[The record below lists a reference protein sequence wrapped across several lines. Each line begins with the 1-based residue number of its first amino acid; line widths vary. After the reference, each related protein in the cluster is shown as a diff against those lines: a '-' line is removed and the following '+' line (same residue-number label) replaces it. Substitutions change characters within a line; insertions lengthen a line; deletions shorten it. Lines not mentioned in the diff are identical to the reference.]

1 MHNLETDNADNAVE
15 AIAIIGMSG
24 KFPGAKN
31 IDQFWQNLRDGI
43 ESVSFFSD
51 QELISV
57 GVDPAVLAKP
67 NYVKAFGSLQDIECF
82 DAAFFGFNARE
93 AEVMDP
99 QHRLFLECAWEAL
112 ESAGYNPET
121 YDGQIGVFSG
131 ASFNSYWLK
140 NLASHQDLS
149 KLVGDYQILLGNDK
163 DFVPTRVSYKLNLKG
178 PSVNVSTAC
187 STSLVAVQMACQS
200 LLNYQCDMTLAG
212 GISIYNPQREGYL
225 YQEGMILSPDGHC
238 RAFDAQSKGT
248 IGGSGVGIVVLKRLS
263 DAIADGDFIYAV
275 IRGAAINNDGAM
287 KVGYTAPS
295 VEGQAAAIS
304 EAQAIAG
311 IDPETLSYIEAHG
324 TGTELGDPIEIAAL
338 TKAFRASTNKKGFC
352 AIGSLK
358 TNVGHLDTASG
369 VSGLIKTALSLFH
382 KQIPPSLHFEQ
393 PNPKIDFANSP
404 FYVNTTLKEWKRNG
418 TVPLRAGVSS
428 FGIGGTNAHAILE
441 EAPEVEPS
449 SLSRPYQL
457 LLLSTKTATA
467 LDTATQNLSQHF
479 QQHPNLNL
487 ADVAYTLQVGRQQ
500 FSHRRMLVCQ
510 SVQDTIAALDS
521 KDPQR
526 VFSQSTDSVKPVIFM
541 FSGQG
546 SQYVKMGQDLYLN
559 EPLFREQLDRCGKI
573 LKPLLGLDLLQI
585 LYPPANQL
593 EAATQKLQ
601 QTAIAQPALFAI
613 EYALAKLWMSWGI
626 KPAAMIGHSIGEYV
640 AACLSGVFSLEDAL
654 ALVAARGQLMQQL
667 PSGAM
672 LVVPLSELAIMP
684 LLGQDLSLAAING
697 VSLCVVSGAI
707 TAIDSL
713 EQRLTEQSLNCR
725 RLHTS
730 HAFHSIM
737 MEPVLEAFRDRFEKV
752 CLHPPQIPYVSNVTG
767 NWIANT
773 EATNPD
779 YWVKHIRQTVR
790 FSEGL
795 QQLLKD
801 PKQVLLEVGAGRT
814 LSTFAL
820 RHPDKASEQRVLTS
834 IRHPQ
839 VQQSDLEF
847 LLTTLGQLWL
857 TGVALDC
864 SAFYNHEQR
873 HRLPIPT
880 YPFERQRYW
889 IEPLKVKESNLVSQA
904 SLARKTDIADWFYR
918 PCWQQSVANIWQ
930 PSNISDQS
938 CWLVFVDECGL
949 GSQLVK
955 RLEHE
960 NQDLILVNVSA
971 EFSQL
976 SDRIYT
982 LNPKERDHYDILMSQ
997 LSKHKQKPNQIV
1009 HLWSV
1014 TPLDWGELE
1023 LERVESAQELGLYSL
1038 LFLTQALEKQNFTD
1052 PLQITV
1058 LSNQMQAVTGEDM
1071 LCPEKA
1077 SLLGAVKVIP
1087 MEYPHLSCRSIDIQL
1102 PPTGTRLEAKL
1113 IDQVLA
1119 ELTTKSSETFVA
1131 YRGFHRWVQIY
1142 TPVRLEKTT
1151 KDVSRIKVG
1160 GVYLITGG
1168 LGGVGLALAKNL
1180 AKTVD
1185 VKLILTRRAYFP
1197 TQTEWTQWLHSH
1209 DDENQISLKIRQLQ
1223 TIEALG
1229 AEILT
1234 ANVDVANFE
1243 QMQTLIAQTESRFGQ
1258 IDGVIHCAGVA
1269 DYDGKIARRSLEM
1282 MEVMLSAKIKGTL
1295 VLNDLLQHVD
1305 LDFFVLFSSLGSVL
1319 YQLKSEQ
1326 IGYAAAC
1333 EFINAFAHYKT
1344 YRDRYPTISIN
1355 WLDWLEVGMSVGLAK
1370 RALIKPDLP
1379 DEIAFFVRNSLSS
1392 SEGVEVFR
1400 RIIDRV
1406 TERSLPQIAVS
1417 TQDLN
1422 LLSQQL
1428 AKFNPATLNRS
1439 QEIGKN
1445 PISDWFYSLAWTL
1458 SDLSKS
1464 LSQGDSLTS
1473 QDSILVFSDRDLGS
1487 ELVKQ
1492 LTQKYQNPIVVNV
1505 GSKFAKISD
1514 HIYSLCPTASKDY
1527 ELLFSQLS
1535 AEGKLP
1541 NKIVHLWSIKL
1552 GDSTKIELETVR
1564 QAQDLGFYSLLFL
1577 TQAIAKQ
1584 KAFARIQINVISSN
1598 IQSVT
1603 GWEALCPET
1612 ATLLGALKV
1621 ISQEYSHISTR
1632 SIDISTD
1639 VSLNSLTQLEVI
1651 AAKLLTELTSPISEK
1666 MVAYRNGQRWIQTLK
1681 PIQLENVVKGSTRIK
1696 EEGVYLI
1703 TGGLGDIGLILAE
1716 YLAQTVR
1723 AKLVLIGRSA
1733 FPPQNEWS
1741 QWRSQHSSDHKIC
1754 QKIQQLEA
1762 IIALGA
1768 KVLVIQADV
1777 ANEIEMQDA
1786 LDRAETEFGQIHG
1799 VFHAAGIT
1807 EISSF
1812 KAIQGIDQA
1821 DCDTH
1826 FQPKIYGLLVL
1837 ENLLQTRQNINFCV
1851 LMSSLASVLAG
1862 PETVAYASANQFMDS
1877 FSYWKNRHSPTSWIS
1892 INWDRWQVGDR
1903 EKQSTSLGTSLATFE
1918 ITPKEGIDALERIL
1932 SGQSLNQIIVSSGDL
1947 QARADRWNLPEPS
1960 LVSEGLKKSELFS
1973 LYARPNLSN
1982 PYVAARNDVEQA
1994 IAAIWQQVL
2003 GIDRV
2008 GIYDNFFELNGDSLL
2023 ATQAIARI
2031 CETFYVEIP
2040 LRSIFES
2047 STVAGLAD
2055 RVEASQQSQGNLIA
2069 SNIEEGEI

>member
-1 MHNLETDNADNAVE
+1 MHNLETDNADNALE
-15 AIAIIGMSG
+15 AIAIVGMSG
-24 KFPGAKN
+24 RFPGAKN

-43 ESVSFFSD
+43 ESISFFSD

-67 NYVKAFGSLQDIECF
+67 NYVKAFGSLQDIEWF
-82 DAAFFGFNARE
+82 DAAFFGFNSRE

-99 QHRLFLECAWEAL
+99 QHRLFLECAWTAL

-140 NLASHQDLS
+140 NLASNQELS

-369 VSGLIKTALSLFH
+369 VSGLIKTALALLH

-457 LLLSTKTATA
+457 LLLSTKNATA

-559 EPLFREQLDRCGKI
+559 EPLFREQLDHCSEI
-573 LKPLLGLDLLQI
+573 LKPLLGLNLLQI
-585 LYPPANQL
+585 LYPPTDQI

-601 QTAIAQPALFAI
+601 QTAIAQPAIFAI
-613 EYALAKLWMSWGI
+613 EYALAQLWMSWGI
-626 KPAAMIGHSIGEYV
+626 RPAAMIGHSIGEYV

-697 VSLCVVSGAI
+697 VSLCVVSGSI

-713 EQRLTEQSLNCR
+713 EQRLSEQSLDCR

-737 MEPVLEAFRDRFEKV
+737 MEPVLEAFRERFEKV

-767 NWIANT
+767 NWIANA

-779 YWVKHIRQTVR
+779 YWVRHIRQTVR

-801 PKQVLLEVGAGRT
+801 PKQVLLELGPGRT

-820 RHPDKASEQRVLTS
+820 RHPDKSSEQRVLTS

-847 LLTTLGQLWL
+847 LLTTLGQLWI
-857 TGVALDC
+857 TGVALDW
-864 SAFYNHEQR
+864 SAFYNYEQR

-889 IEPLKVKESNLVSQA
+889 IDPLKVKESNLVSQTD
-904 SLARKTDIADWFYR
+904 LARKPDIADWFYR
-918 PCWQQSVANIWQ
+918 PCWQQSVANIWR

-960 NQDLILVNVSA
+960 NQALILVNVSA

-976 SDRIYT
+976 SDRVYT

-997 LSKHKQKPNQIV
+997 LSKRKQKPNQIV

-1014 TPLDWGELE
+1014 TSLDWGELE
-1023 LERVESAQELGLYSL
+1023 LGRVESAQELGLYSL

-1087 MEYPHLSCRSIDIQL
+1087 LEYPHLSCRSIDIQL
-1102 PPTGTRLEAKL
+1102 PQTGTLLESKL
-1113 IDQVLA
+1113 IEQILA
-1119 ELTTKSSETFVA
+1119 ELTTKSSDPFVA

-1142 TPVRLEKTT
+1142 TPVRLEKATR
-1151 KDVSRIKVG
+1151 DVSRIKVG

-1168 LGGVGLALAKNL
+1168 LGGVGLALAENL
-1180 AKTVD
+1180 AKTAD
-1185 VKLILTRRAYFP
+1185 IKLILTRRAYFP

-1209 DDENQISLKIRQLQ
+1209 DVENQVSLKIRQLQ

-1229 AEILT
+1229 TEILT

-1258 IDGVIHCAGVA
+1258 INGVIHCAGVA

-1326 IGYAAAC
+1326 IGYTAAC

-1344 YRDRYPTISIN
+1344 YRDHYPTIAIN
-1355 WLDWLEVGMSVGLAK
+1355 WLDWLEVGMSVEPTK
-1370 RALIKPDLP
+1370 RSLGKSDTPDTIKSF
-1379 DEIAFFVRNSLSS
+1379 IQNSLSTV
-1392 SEGVEVFR
+1392 EGIEVFR
-1400 RIIDRV
+1400 RILDLDNA
-1406 TERSLPQIAVS
+1406 LPQIAVS
-1417 TQDLN
+1417 TQDLR
-1422 LLSQQL
+1422 LLEQQFSNFKI
-1428 AKFNPATLNRS
+1428 AELNRS
-1439 QEIGKN
+1439 KEIAKKAD
-1445 PISDWFYSLAWTL
+1445 IADWFYSPEWKLT
-1458 SDLSKS
+1458 DLSASFQQVNSFDQKEI
-1464 LSQGDSLTS
+1464 
-1473 QDSILVFSDRDLGS
+1473 ILLLCDEFGLGS
-1487 ELVKQ
+1487 LLVKNFE
-1492 LTQKYQNPIVVNV
+1492 QNHQNVVVVKV
-1505 GSKFAKISD
+1505 GIEFAKIGEFD
-1514 HIYSLCPTASKDY
+1514 YSLNPRKAKDY
-1527 ELLFSQLS
+1527 DLLFRELS
-1535 AEGKLP
+1535 THGKFP
-1541 NKIVHLWSIKL
+1541 NKIVHLWSISINDHK
-1552 GDSTKIELETVR
+1552 KIEPEHVI

-1598 IQSVT
+1598 IQAVT
-1603 GWEALCPET
+1603 GREALYPEAT
-1612 ATLLGALKV
+1612 TLLGALKV
-1621 ISQEYSHISTR
+1621 ISQEYSHISSR
-1632 SIDISTD
+1632 SIDISLD
-1639 VSLNSLTQLEVI
+1639 SITQLEAI
-1651 AAKLLTELTSPISEK
+1651 AAKLLTELTSLISEK
-1666 MVAYRNGQRWIQTLK
+1666 IVAYRNGQRWIQTLK
-1681 PIQLENVVKGSTRIK
+1681 PVQLEQVVKGSMRIK
-1696 EEGVYLI
+1696 EESVYLI
-1703 TGGLGDIGLILAE
+1703 TGGLGDIGLVLAE
-1716 YLAQTVR
+1716 YLARTVR

-1762 IIALGA
+1762 IITLGA

-1777 ANEIEMQDA
+1777 ANEIEMQNA
-1786 LDRAETEFGQIHG
+1786 LDQAEAAFGQIHG

-1821 DCDTH
+1821 DCDAH

-1837 ENLLQTRQNINFCV
+1837 ENLLQTRQNINFCI

-1862 PETVAYASANQFMDS
+1862 PETVAYAAANQFMDS
-1877 FSYWKNRHSPTSWIS
+1877 FAYWKNRHSPTSWIS

-1947 QARADRWNLPEPS
+1947 QSRANQWNIPEPS
-1960 LVSEGLKKSELFS
+1960 LVSEGLKKLELFS

-1982 PYVAARNDVEQA
+1982 PYIAPRNDVEQA
-1994 IAAIWQQVL
+1994 IATIWQQVL

-2023 ATQAIARI
+2023 ATQTIARI
-2031 CETFYVEIP
+2031 RETFNVEIP

-2047 STVAGLAD
+2047 STVAGLSE
-2055 RVEASQQSQGNLIA
+2055 RVETPQLRLGNLI
-2069 SNIEEGEI
+2069 STGIEEGEI